1 MNGERTWKFN
11 SVSFCSL
18 SIVCQKPSNGWIEN
32 VTGKAYLRQISP
44 SPKFVP
50 EYKDV
55 PPPPPHCKRQYEG
68 GLVVFPVP
76 IHIRGKMGRRKFRMA
91 KQSSANKRLHLWF
104 KTQTAEWQTYEW
116 IGKRV
121 IGYYNLSDTD
131 VWQKTLITC
140 VILKYLHCIFAVKLP
155 FYPTWKV

>member
-1 MNGERTWKFN
+1 MYCNHVCFSRDFFVICTVKGMWCSMNSDNEWGRTWKFN

-55 PPPPPHCKRQYEG
+55 PPPRHHCKRQYEG

-91 KQSSANKRLHLWF
+91 KQSSANKRLHL
-104 KTQTAEWQTYEW
+104 
-116 IGKRV
+116 
-121 IGYYNLSDTD
+121 
-131 VWQKTLITC
+131 
-140 VILKYLHCIFAVKLP
+140 
-155 FYPTWKV
+155 